1 MPVLLG
7 NTPQTTKKK
16 RKNSIIK
23 KKPCICKH
31 TGNFMKKVLPAT
43 WALRDRLIVLIELV
57 YTESTFYMKPA
68 VCNHVCLPL
77 GERQKKSYFKNTYRQ
92 TLT

>member
-16 RKNSIIK
+16 RKKSIIRK
-23 KKPCICKH
+23 KTCKH

-68 VCNHVCLPL
+68 V
-77 GERQKKSYFKNTYRQ
+77 
-92 TLT
+92 